1 MWAVLAAAVDFF
13 QRLDLVELVVA
24 VGVDHPVKPTAV
36 PGNAA
41 AVHHDVQAVECPEQP
56 LRVADRR
63 VDSFDVNL

>member
-24 VGVDHPVKPTAV
+24 VGVDHPVKPATV

-41 AVHHDVQAVECPEQP
+41 TVDHDV
-56 LRVADRR
+56 
-63 VDSFDVNL
+63 